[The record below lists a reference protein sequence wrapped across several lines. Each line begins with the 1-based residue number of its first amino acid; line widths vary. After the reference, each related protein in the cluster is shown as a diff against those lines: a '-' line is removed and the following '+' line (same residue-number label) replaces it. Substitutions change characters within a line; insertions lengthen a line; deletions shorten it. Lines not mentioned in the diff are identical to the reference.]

1 MISNNEG
8 LNSLRELFVID
19 IPIFNQINLVKINL
33 ELENE
38 KKNALTNDIV
48 KLANIQQDL
57 NKDNSSKYNELQLKI
72 NDLNTLSQKLIE
84 KKFWL

>member
-38 KKNALTNDIV
+38 KNALTNDIV

>member
-1 MISNNEG
+1 LKM
-8 LNSLRELFVID
+8 
-19 IPIFNQINLVKINL
+19 K
-33 ELENE
+33 